1 MCCGKVIRRN
11 NWKINLLCLECT
23 GLHGCA
29 RQCSRFIWIWVIKE
43 DLIFVGAPS
52 LVGKEVIYP
61 LLLR

>member
-1 MCCGKVIRRN
+1 MDALGSVP
-11 NWKINLLCLECT
+11 
-23 GLHGCA
+23 GL
-29 RQCSRFIWIWVIKE
+29 IWIWVIKE